1 MILKKLLLVLLIST
15 FFISC
20 EDYLEIQ
27 PLDEYADDAVWNN
40 DPALIQSFVNNI
52 YNGLGQTGV
61 RVMMSTYADETML
74 TFGWDADAVTNSL
87 ITPTSYFRFNNT
99 QDQSGFYVWE
109 NVYKQI
115 RACNL
120 FFQKIVDATAV
131 SDVEKVRLEGE
142 VHFLR
147 AYLYH
152 MLVSVYGGV
161 PIIDKAYQLGDDYFA
176 LRNSFEECIDF
187 IVEDCDQ
194 AYIKL
199 LDNMDKGRPSKGA
212 ALALKSRVLL
222 FAASDLFNT
231 GGTWATGYEHPELIG
246 YVGGDREARWKK
258 AKEAAKAVIDLNF
271 YALHKEVPA
280 EGDDISKN
288 YGEIFLLNETSED
301 IFVKFYSQNIVSGLV
316 MPALNNGPNGWHLR
330 GANTPI
336 GQIVDE
342 YEMADGSAFDWNNPE
357 HAARPYEDREPRF
370 YASILYDGAPWR
382 ERPDDLKA
390 IDPIGVVQTS
400 FREHWNSSTNA
411 IEEIPGLDTRQSPS
425 DDWNGSYTGYNL
437 RKGSDPS
444 VDARFAQ
451 QICPWRFIRYS
462 EILLNYAEACIELG
476 DEAEARLY
484 INKIRTRAGLPAVK
498 ESGVA
503 LRERYRH
510 ERRIELAFEDH
521 RYFDVRRW
529 MLAPDVYKDV
539 QAIHIVHKLNPD
551 RETTT
556 PVYTVLPSVQRRDW
570 KDRFYFLPIKLD
582 EMNRNPNLVQNPLY

>member
-61 RVMMSTYADETML
+61 RVMMSTYAAATML
-74 TFGWDADAVTNSL
+74 TFGWDAEAVTNSL

-120 FFQKIVDATAV
+120 FFQKIVDAAAV

-199 LDNMDKGRPSKGA
+199 SDNMDKGRPSKGA

-231 GGTWATGYEHPELIG
+231 GSTWATGYEHPELIG

-280 EGDDISKN
+280 ESEDISKN

-301 IFVKFYSQNIVSGLV
+301 IFVKFYSQNIVSGLG

-370 YASILYDGAPWR
+370 YASIL
-382 ERPDDLKA
+382 
-390 IDPIGVVQTS
+390 
-400 FREHWNSSTNA
+400 
-411 IEEIPGLDTRQSPS
+411 
-425 DDWNGSYTGYNL
+425 
-437 RKGSDPS
+437 
-444 VDARFAQ
+444 
-451 QICPWRFIRYS
+451 
-462 EILLNYAEACIELG
+462 
-476 DEAEARLY
+476 
-484 INKIRTRAGLPAVK
+484 
-498 ESGVA
+498 
-503 LRERYRH
+503 
-510 ERRIELAFEDH
+510 
-521 RYFDVRRW
+521 
-529 MLAPDVYKDV
+529 
-539 QAIHIVHKLNPD
+539 
-551 RETTT
+551 
-556 PVYTVLPSVQRRDW
+556 
-570 KDRFYFLPIKLD
+570 
-582 EMNRNPNLVQNPLY
+582 